1 MSPPKKNPP
10 PKKLRVLVVDDSP
23 AQRSLICRHLQ
34 EFGFDYVEADS
45 GKAALHIANTQA
57 IDVILS
63 DWMMPQMSG
72 LDLCEKI
79 RKAPQKASSKASPYV
94 YFILLTVKSETL
106 DIAKGLGAGADDF
119 LIKPI
124 AKIELNARLRAA
136 ARLLQMHT
144 ELQEKQ
150 TQTAQAFERLN
161 CAYQVIETDLKEA
174 GQLHRAMM
182 PPSRAEYKNATVHTA
197 FKSSQHLGGDVLG
210 YFCIDENRLG
220 FYGLDVCGHGVPSA
234 LLGVRLG
241 SYFNPDNPA
250 RNIAFDADGAGYR
263 LRDPAEV
270 ADLLNDLM
278 LNMVESDLYFTLVY
292 GTLDLETGAGRM
304 VQAGSPHPVVFEVD
318 SGVKVKILGTGG
330 IPIGLVKH
338 AGYESF
344 AFDVKRGARVLIY
357 SDGLVE
363 CENPKGVGL
372 EEAGLIALIKRHRA
386 SVIDDFLPGLIKD
399 VKKYRGRAGF
409 EDDIS
414 ALVIER

>member
-1 MSPPKKNPP
+1 MQKTRDNNEKIILAYIGTQLPNSCFINHNLFNGRPPYSDKTFKNILQFYAFLWRIFAVFFARIKDLQGKTDYLCAMSPLQKTPFPE
-10 PKKLRVLVVDDSP
+10 KLRVLVVDDSP
-23 AQRSLICRHLQ
+23 AQRSLICRHLH
-34 EFGFDYVEADS
+34 EFGFEYVEADS
-45 GKAALHIANTQA
+45 GKAALHITNTQA

-79 RKAPQKASSKASPYV
+79 RKAQKASSKASPYV

-210 YFCIDENRLG
+210 YFCIDETALG
-220 FYGLDVCGHGVPSA
+220 FMAWMSAGMACRRLCWGCGWARILTPIIRRGISRLMPMVRAIVCVTQP
-234 LLGVRLG
+234 RW
-241 SYFNPDNPA
+241 
-250 RNIAFDADGAGYR
+250 RI
-263 LRDPAEV
+263 
-270 ADLLNDLM
+270 
-278 LNMVESDLYFTLVY
+278 
-292 GTLDLETGAGRM
+292 
-304 VQAGSPHPVVFEVD
+304 
-318 SGVKVKILGTGG
+318 
-330 IPIGLVKH
+330 
-338 AGYESF
+338 
-344 AFDVKRGARVLIY
+344 
-357 SDGLVE
+357 
-363 CENPKGVGL
+363 C
-372 EEAGLIALIKRHRA
+372 
-386 SVIDDFLPGLIKD
+386 
-399 VKKYRGRAGF
+399 
-409 EDDIS
+409 
-414 ALVIER
+414 